1 MAAAAHE
8 PAVLYGLLWIWIADP
23 TSAGLL
29 AQVTSAFGLPVVN
42 LRNDFPLF
50 LIILANGIVGASFA
64 MVILTSAVRSIPA
77 HLSHA
82 ARVDGASEWGVLR
95 HVVAPALSQPIRFI
109 TIYQALSLMTTYEYI
124 LLITGGGPVYDSTPY
139 ALYIYRRAF
148 ENGAYAYGAALALG
162 LMVIGVVVTLLQWR
176 LTDMRSTFA
185 AQRSRC
191 CDGSC
196 TNSSICRQHR
206 LGAPG
211 AARPGQSR
219 RLCCLHRRLP
229 DARLHSG
236 SSAYLWLLV
245 KSLTLSDDRI
255 SHMVLWRTAAIAGLA
270 YLGALALSLA
280 AARMRSVWLGWAV
293 LGLAVAI
300 LAAIFVVPYL
310 TVINYRFLWTSDING
325 TGTTGRI

>member
-1 MAAAAHE
+1 MAQPPSRTRRRARPAFYLLPAIGLLTVFFLGPIVVNGVIAFTDMGE
-8 PAVLYGLLWIWIADP
+8 NLRVGTFTLLNFERIFQRDARIPGVLLTTLVYVGATLFFFNVGLGALLAITTTAIPPRLGSVFRGLWLLPRMSPAVLYGILWIWIADP
-23 TSAGLL
+23 TPAGLL
-29 AQVTSAFGLPVVN
+29 TQVTSVFGLPAVN

-77 HLSHA
+77 HLANA

-162 LMVIGVVVTLLQWR
+162 LMVIGVVVTLVQWR

-185 AQRSRC
+185 APK
-191 CDGSC
+191 
-196 TNSSICRQHR
+196 IE
-206 LGAPG
+206 
-211 AARPGQSR
+211 
-219 RLCCLHRRLP
+219 
-229 DARLHSG
+229 
-236 SSAYLWLLV
+236 
-245 KSLTLSDDRI
+245 
-255 SHMVLWRTAAIAGLA
+255 VL
-270 YLGALALSLA
+270 
-280 AARMRSVWLGWAV
+280 
-293 LGLAVAI
+293 
-300 LAAIFVVPYL
+300 
-310 TVINYRFLWTSDING
+310 
-325 TGTTGRI
+325 

>member
-1 MAAAAHE
+1 MAQPPLRTRHRARPALYLVPAIVLLTVFFLGPIIVNGVIAFTDMGE
-8 PAVLYGLLWIWIADP
+8 NLRVGTFTLLNFERIFQRDGRIPGVLLTTFIYVGATLFFFNVGLGALLAITTTAVPQRLGAVFRGLWLLPRMSPAVLYGILWIWIADP
-23 TSAGLL
+23 TPAGLL
-29 AQVTSAFGLPVVN
+29 TQITSVFGLPAVN

-64 MVILTSAVRSIPA
+64 MVILTSAVRSIPG
-77 HLSHA
+77 HLAHA

-185 AQRSRC
+185 APK
-191 CDGSC
+191 
-196 TNSSICRQHR
+196 IE
-206 LGAPG
+206 
-211 AARPGQSR
+211 
-219 RLCCLHRRLP
+219 
-229 DARLHSG
+229 
-236 SSAYLWLLV
+236 
-245 KSLTLSDDRI
+245 
-255 SHMVLWRTAAIAGLA
+255 VL
-270 YLGALALSLA
+270 
-280 AARMRSVWLGWAV
+280 
-293 LGLAVAI
+293 
-300 LAAIFVVPYL
+300 
-310 TVINYRFLWTSDING
+310 
-325 TGTTGRI
+325 